1 MTGRYGTQLITKHCL
16 SYQIDKVLDVIKM
29 IMLICYQNDN
39 TYTIDYQRL
48 LTREKIPIHAYAFIG
63 IEQYFYNRIKI

>member
-1 MTGRYGTQLITKHCL
+1 
-16 SYQIDKVLDVIKM
+16 M

-48 LTREKIPIHAYAFIG
+48 LTIEKIATHAYAFVAV
-63 IEQYFYNRIKI
+63 EYYNYGRIKI

>member
-1 MTGRYGTQLITKHCL
+1 MRSIIKRCL
-16 SYQIDKVLDVIKM
+16 NYQIDKVLDIIKM

-48 LTREKIPIHAYAFIG
+48 LTREKIATHAYAFVAV
-63 IEQYFYNRIKI
+63 ELYFYKRIKI